1 MNIYTVVFIFCSTVS
16 VGQNMID
23 NPSFENIKFGG
34 CVSPSPPIGFGVA
47 SDTLLIFQ
55 TVYYW
60 NDAYYCSNNEPGW
73 AGGAAIY
80 TRNCGMAPNAQ
91 LGNPEPK
98 DGNAYINIGIINNDR
113 RTIDRRSYLQTILR
127 QPMQS
132 HKYYKVSFWA
142 RLPFK
147 NSTYKNILATNAIA
161 AYITNNRPVNCIDSV
176 YGFINAQPQIRL
188 DNNVFIEDT
197 AKWQL
202 VCGYYLAEG
211 DERWLT
217 IGNFYDSAH
226 TKLKSILI
234 DSTLTLVDSFYS
246 NCFIDLVSVELAESA
261 VLPSKRV
268 VYLCDTTNGSD
279 TLYAETGFLTY
290 KWNTGDTTPFLVVN
304 KPNTYWVTVTDE
316 CGSFTD
322 SAYVIYSNAKAL
334 TVSDDIIKCADNK
347 PIELQANAGF
357 NNYLWSTGD
366 TSTRINVLQSG
377 NYWVKASYECGTLTD
392 TVRVIVH
399 PIPEPPI
406 TENVQYCLNDL
417 AKPLSATGNALKWY
431 SQSSDTAGSDS
442 APLPSTNIQG
452 SKDYFITQRI
462 NDCVSPKSRITVY
475 TITKPTLFLGND
487 TVICIGDTI
496 NIGTANN
503 YYHFFWN
510 DGDTLSI
517 KSVSKEGIYIQR
529 AMNKCGVAFDT
540 IDIITKSCADCIRF
554 PNAFSPN
561 RDGINDTFFPR
572 LSCDVDDYHLQI
584 FNRFGNK
591 VFETFQWNEKW
602 NGVYGDSDAV
612 QDSYVYVCTFRESGI
627 AKAIRGTLMLL
638 R

>member
-1 MNIYTVVFIFCSTVS
+1 MKKNILNIIFCLCCICGFS
-16 VGQNMID
+16 QNLVN
-23 NPSFENIKFGG
+23 NPSFEDFKGYCPN
-34 CVSPSPPIGFGVA
+34 PPQGISFNQ
-47 SDTLLIFQ
+47 DTILTFQ
-55 TVYYW
+55 TLYYW
-60 NDAYYCSNNEPGW
+60 NNGYSLNPCGIGV
-73 AGGAAIY
+73 GGAGIY
-80 TRNCGMAPNAQ
+80 TKDCGMVPNAQ
-91 LGNPEPK
+91 YGSPLAK
-98 DGNAYINIGIINNDR
+98 DGITYSAVSISNNSYLLDER
-113 RTIDRRSYLQTILR
+113 LYLQTALK
-127 QPMQS
+127 QPMQVG
-132 HKYYKVSFWA
+132 KYYNVSFWA
-142 RLPFK
+142 HIPTK
-147 NSTYKNILATNAIA
+147 PVVDIYSNILAPNAIA
-161 AYITNNRPVNCIDSV
+161 GLLTTYRPELCYNDSIR
-176 YGFINAQPQIRL
+176 FLKANPQIIL
-188 DNNVFIEDT
+188 PENKYIDDT
-197 AKWQL
+197 VNWQK
-202 VCGYYLAEG
+202 VCGYYLAQG
-211 DERWLT
+211 GERWLT
-217 IGNFYDSAH
+217 IGNFYDSVH
-226 TKLKSILI
+226 TKFKSILF
-234 DSTLTLVDSFYS
+234 DSNRVYLNTYNSY
-246 NCFIDLVSVELAESA
+246 CFIDLVSVELAESA

-279 TLYAETGFLTY
+279 TLYAQTGFLTY

-452 SKDYFITQRI
+452 SKDYFVTQRI